1 MKTIDNLNIINKNC
15 TFHKRSLSNI
25 EDDII
30 KFSLDDFYLQLKK
43 IYNEEPI
50 EKILIKSISN
60 DNNLL
65 GEGREGDVFQIEKLS
80 KYVVKIPKNYS
91 IEKLKGNFIKIKD
104 NFPSINFGQAIAS
117 NSDGIQILKRV
128 YGQAHGPLMG
138 KISKQQN
145 KLVYN
150 DAIMTLNQI
159 IEIGKFPLK
168 SYIDFAEQ
176 IKIINE
182 HPVFCIDMLNPNNLM
197 VDIKNKKLQ
206 LIDLFDRNKIPLLED
221 FYGDIHSMINLILC
235 ALYHSEIYYLLNDC
249 ERKELKSAV
258 KEVVYKCEISS
269 IIVDLPLSKLCPE
282 ELYDRVMDFCR
293 FKKSFKEKD
302 NYLSDKYR
310 EFKDLYPNILP
321 NYKKKF
327 IPFNQKI
334 FFKKLKSRLVLC
346 DILQPFY
353 LMYLYHNKKLDDNDI
368 TEIFNIIPEK
378 IPQKDFQYFSKQRL
392 FLNNK
397 YFVN

>member
-1 MKTIDNLNIINKNC
+1 
-15 TFHKRSLSNI
+15 
-25 EDDII
+25 
-30 KFSLDDFYLQLKK
+30 
-43 IYNEEPI
+43 
-50 EKILIKSISN
+50 
-60 DNNLL
+60 
-65 GEGREGDVFQIEKLS
+65 
-80 KYVVKIPKNYS
+80 
-91 IEKLKGNFIKIKD
+91 
-104 NFPSINFGQAIAS
+104 
-117 NSDGIQILKRV
+117 
-128 YGQAHGPLMG
+128 
-138 KISKQQN
+138 
-145 KLVYN
+145 
-150 DAIMTLNQI
+150 MTLNQI

-168 SYIDFAEQ
+168 YYIDFAEQ

-206 LIDLFDRNKIPLLED
+206 LIDLLDRNKIPLLED
-221 FYGDIHSMINLILC
+221 FYGDFHSMINLILC
-235 ALYHSEIYYLLNDC
+235 ALYHSEIYHLLNDC

-269 IIVDLPLSKLCPE
+269 IIVVLPLSKLCPE
-282 ELYDRVMDFCR
+282 ELYDRVIDFWR

-327 IPFNQKI
+327 IPFNKKI

-353 LMYLYHNKKLDDNDI
+353 LMHLYHNKKLDDNDI

-378 IPQKDFQYFSKQRL
+378 IPQKDFQYFSKQRP